1 MKFFIYKTLI
11 VVFLVYV
18 LFELTIG
25 QRINKFKEQINIL
38 NSSEGRNKIISKLKE
53 EIKDENISGGDDL
66 DNESLEN
73 LQEKEN
79 LDNETIDESA
89 NS

>member
-1 MKFFIYKTLI
+1 MKLFIYKTLI

-25 QRINKFKEQINIL
+25 QRINKFEEQINIL

-53 EIKDENISGGDDL
+53 EIKDAN
-66 DNESLEN
+66 
-73 LQEKEN
+73 EKEN
-79 LDNETIDESA
+79 YFDPEERELISTFIKKITNELRLNE
-89 NS
+89 N

>member
-18 LFELTIG
+18 LFEFTIG

-53 EIKDENISGGDDL
+53 EIKDAN
-66 DNESLEN
+66 
-73 LQEKEN
+73 EKEN
-79 LDNETIDESA
+79 YFDPEERELISTFIKKITNELRLNE
-89 NS
+89 N

>member
-18 LFELTIG
+18 LFEFTIG

-53 EIKDENISGGDDL
+53 EIKDAN
-66 DNESLEN
+66 
-73 LQEKEN
+73 EKEN
-79 LDNETIDESA
+79 YFDPEERDLISTFIKKITNELRLNE
-89 NS
+89 N

>member
-53 EIKDENISGGDDL
+53 EIKDAN
-66 DNESLEN
+66 
-73 LQEKEN
+73 EKEN
-79 LDNETIDESA
+79 YFDPEERELISTFIKKITKELRLNE
-89 NS
+89 N